1 MLRRLGF
8 LAIAGVVIFTI
19 VTIAGCHKPPPPPPE
34 QQVVDTTPPPPPPP
48 QDTTPTPPPPKPMLK
63 VEQFKT
69 VYFDYDK
76 FNLRPDAKQD
86 LEFDYNLL
94 TQYPDA
100 IVEIQ
105 GHCDERGTVEYN
117 LSLGQKRADA
127 TKDYLVS
134 LGVSPD
140 RLKTISYGKE
150 RPVDPGHNEAAWAKN
165 RRCEFR
171 IISQ

>member
-8 LAIAGVVIFTI
+8 LAIAGVVIFTK

>member
-1 MLRRLGF
+1 MLRRLLF

-19 VTIAGCHKPPPPPPE
+19 VTIAGGHKPPPPPPE
-34 QQVVDTTPPPPPPP
+34 QQGVPPPPPPPPPP